1 MESIND
7 EIHFLPNPKINPAKL
22 DYIKED
28 AKNVYANLFEI
39 QLTKDLKLYQYPY
52 SVFPDI
58 GYGDGDMRIR
68 NILFKVC
75 SKQIKEIYGECFI
88 SGDSLYSMKKI
99 EEKQIINNKIALK
112 KLIKDKTEYFLEIQ
126 KYARQKTIKQEH
138 INSSPLA
145 KQFIELLIKDILH
158 ANPKLEFYKGL
169 FVLKKEKK
177 TIKTQNADINFYPG
191 LLQVL
196 WKQLKEII

>member
-1 MESIND
+1 MN
-7 EIHFLPNPKINPAKL
+7 
-22 DYIKED
+22 
-28 AKNVYANLFEI
+28 
-39 QLTKDLKLYQYPY
+39 
-52 SVFPDI
+52 
-58 GYGDGDMRIR
+58 
-68 NILFKVC
+68 
-75 SKQIKEIYGECFI
+75 
-88 SGDSLYSMKKI
+88 KI

-191 LLQVL
+191 FITVL
-196 WKQLKEII
+196 WK